1 KVNGTVTRT
10 IYLDGS
16 VVATDN
22 AEAFPVF
29 WGNGSGSSSSD
40 TSKIY
45 FDNLS
50 VTSLEMIHATVNGE
64 AAAAAPVSVPAVVY
78 YGEKLVNGVL
88 TEDTTDFAS
97 LANNI
102 SITAGNARVVGI
114 KAYNGDT
121 LIGTGLLNTTLA
133 QGSEAIVSVILDKIS
148 TESIGMQVIE

>member
-1 KVNGTVTRT
+1 MNGIVTRT

-22 AEAFPVF
+22 TEAFPVF
-29 WGNGSGSSSSD
+29 WGNGSGGSSGD

-45 FDNLS
+45 FDNLL

-64 AAAAAPVSVPAVVY
+64 AAAAGAVSVPAAVY

-97 LANNI
+97 LAN
-102 SITAGNARVVGI
+102 SITIPAGNVAVTGI

-121 LIGTGLLNTTLA
+121 LIGTGSLTTTLA
-133 QGSEAIVSVILDKIS
+133 PENSMVISVILNNIS
-148 TESIGMQVIE
+148 TESIGIQVIE